1 MPKRDFELRSPWM
14 NATGMLG
21 FAPNPRGPVDLGK
34 LGAFITNPVSL
45 RPRSP
50 AESRA
55 LLPFPGGFLLH
66 TGWPNPG
73 LRAVLRHW
81 AARWA
86 DASLPVVLHLMVS
99 DPDELA
105 EVAERLEGRLEGLE
119 NLAALEISL
128 PPGSSREELA
138 RLVEAAAGELPLI
151 VHLPFENA
159 AELAQALAGSGA
171 AAVSLAPPR
180 GLLPL
185 KAEPADAGKPA
196 TAPIALSSG
205 RLYGPGLLPQALQ
218 VVQAVARAG
227 LPVYGAGG
235 VFSQADAQAML
246 AAGAAAVQL
255 DTVLWGDF
263 SQF

>member
-1 MPKRDFELRSPWM
+1 MPKRDLDLRSPWM

-45 RPRSP
+45 RPRTP
-50 AESRA
+50 AENRS

-73 LRAVLRHW
+73 LRAVLRRW

-99 DPDELA
+99 APDELA
-105 EVAERLEGRLEGLE
+105 EVAERLEGLE

-128 PPGSSREELA
+128 PPGSSREELT

-159 AELAQALAGSGA
+159 AELAQALADSGA
-171 AAVSLAPPR
+171 TAFSLAAPR
-180 GLLPL
+180 GLLPI
-185 KAEPADAGKPA
+185 KAVAANSGKPQA
-196 TAPIALSSG
+196 APIPLSSG

-218 VVQAVARAG
+218 VVRAVARAG
-227 LPVYGAGG
+227 LPVFGSGG
-235 VFSQADAQAML
+235 VFSRADAEAML

-255 DTVLWGDF
+255 DTLLWGDF
-263 SQF
+263 SPF